1 MKPAT
6 VRVVDSHTEGMPTRV
21 VLAGAPAAEG
31 TTVAERVA
39 SFTAAADGL
48 RGAVVREPRGHDAMY
63 AAFVLP
69 PGDPASADAL
79 VVFAEADGF
88 LPGCG
93 HATIGVATTLVAEG
107 LVPVREPETVV
118 RLETAGGPV
127 AAVVRVEG
135 GRPVSVALRLVPS
148 FVLARDVRLASGVT
162 VDVAW
167 GGNFYALAPAAAVG
181 LTVEPS
187 SSAGLVAA
195 GMDLMRATDAV
206 LDVVHPERPAV
217 RGCHHAMLSDGD
229 RSAVVI
235 HTGVLDRSPCGTG
248 TSARLALLHAR
259 GELAEGEWFAHRS
272 VLGTRFDARIVGTTT
287 VAGRPA
293 VLPEIVGRA
302 WITGRAELVVDPT
315 DPFPQ
320 GFRL

>member
-1 MKPAT
+1 M
-6 VRVVDSHTEGMPTRV
+6 RVVDSHTEGMPTRV
-21 VLAGAPAAEG
+21 VLGGAPAAQG
-31 TTVAERVA
+31 ATVAERVA
-39 SFTAAADGL
+39 SFMAAAGAL

-69 PGDPASADAL
+69 PVDAAHDAL

-93 HATIGVATTLVAEG
+93 HATIGVATTLVAER

-118 RLETAGGPV
+118 RLETAGGRV
-127 AAVVRVEG
+127 DARVRVED
-135 GRPVSVALRLVPS
+135 GRPVSVALLLVPS
-148 FVLARDVRLASGVT
+148 FVLAHAVPLASGVT

-167 GGNFYALAPAAAVG
+167 GGNFYAIAPAAALG
-181 LTVEPS
+181 LTVDPGG
-187 SSAGLVAA
+187 APALVAA
-195 GMDLMRATDAV
+195 GLRLMAETDRALA
-206 LDVVHPERPAV
+206 VVHPERPEV
-217 RGCHHAMLSDGD
+217 HGCRHTMLTGPE

-259 GELAEGEWFAHRS
+259 GELAQGEWFEHRS
-272 VLGTRFDARIVGTTT
+272 VLGTRFAARIVGTTT

-302 WITGRAELVVDPT
+302 WITGRAELVIDPT
-315 DPFPQ
+315 DPFPE